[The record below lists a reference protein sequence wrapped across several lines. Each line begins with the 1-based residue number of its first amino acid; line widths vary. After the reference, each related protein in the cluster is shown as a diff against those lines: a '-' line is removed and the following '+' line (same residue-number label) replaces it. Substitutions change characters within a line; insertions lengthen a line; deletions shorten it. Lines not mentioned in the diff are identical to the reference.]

1 MYNIQLV
8 NITSFAF
15 IPLALHYL
23 KVVIEDDSDL
33 SDQCM
38 VNIFEPVDPDNI
50 EQIATDLFKKNP
62 ELIGFS
68 MYVWSSHKGIALA
81 RELKRLK
88 PEVKIVVGGPDVTPV
103 AREFMCQ
110 HQDCIDFLV
119 LGEGEFTFKELVSVL
134 SKGDLNDH
142 RLSQILGLC
151 FFSVDGFFVEN
162 QRRHIIENLDEIPS
176 PYLTNS
182 IDLKKEKRTVL
193 LETYRGC
200 PFICSY
206 CYYPKDFGKLIHSFS
221 LERIDNELEEIFKHD
236 NASILLMDPTFNVPP
251 ERAKKILRLIAK
263 YNQSSETIIYTELR
277 VDLLDEEI
285 IHLLKKAKFKLVE
298 IGLQSSDRDVLKG
311 VARTQ
316 NIERIVKNAKTVRSL
331 GIKILTQ
338 VIAGLPGDTPEK
350 FLKSIDF
357 ALTVDSYKI
366 DVYQLQLL
374 PGTPLLSK
382 ASELGLVFD
391 DRPPRLIKATRE
403 MTEKEIDRCMR
414 LSSLISYFYNNK
426 VLHFLYIAAC
436 KKLDINFSELLD
448 QHLSW
453 IEKHGW
459 EEFLSILK
467 QLNLKREGFHLGRL
481 EGWLNDSRKFVYD
494 FFVHLFSDL
503 DNKESVIKELI
514 KLNFYLSLD
523 FSSSILKMK
532 KLFPNKDGFH
542 INMVVKN
549 QIDYDLASLIGFS
562 FVKTDVNEIIF
573 FPDLEN
579 NFLTS
584 FNGYFKKV
592 LVYSSVKKDSFLSN
606 QNFVDVSLVNTIKE
620 QSLFRDHFIIV

>member
-8 NITSFAF
+8 NITSFSF

-33 SDQCM
+33 SSQCR
-38 VNIFEPVDPDNI
+38 VNIYEPVDQNNI
-50 EQIATDLFKKNP
+50 EQIAIDLVESNP

-88 PEVKIVVGGPDVTPV
+88 PEVQIVVGGPDVTPV
-103 AREFMCQ
+103 AREFMNQ

-119 LGEGEFTFKELVSVL
+119 LGEGEFTFKELVNELV
-134 SKGDLNDH
+134 KNDFSDE
-142 RLSQILGLC
+142 RFGQIQGLC
-151 FFSVDGFFVEN
+151 FFNEDGFLIEN
-162 QRRHIIENLDEIPS
+162 ERRHIIENLDEIPS
-176 PYLTNS
+176 PYLSKS
-182 IDLKKEKRTVL
+182 IDLNTEKRTVL

-221 LERIDNELEEIFKHD
+221 LERIDNELKEIFKHETS
-236 NASILLMDPTFNVPP
+236 SILLMDPTFNVPP
-251 ERAKKILRLIAK
+251 ARAKEILRLISK
-263 YNQSSETIIYTELR
+263 YNQNSDTIIYTELR

-316 NIERIVKNAKTVRSL
+316 NIERIVENAKTVRSL

-338 VIAGLPGDTPEK
+338 VIAGLPGDNPEK

-403 MTEKEIDRCMR
+403 MTQEQINRCMR
-414 LSSLISYFYNNK
+414 LSILISYFYNHK
-426 VLHFLYIAAC
+426 VLHFLYNISVI
-436 KKLDINFSELLD
+436 KLNISFSSILD

-453 IEKHGW
+453 IEQHGW
-459 EEFLSILK
+459 EEFVLILK
-467 QLNLKREGFHLGRL
+467 KLDLKRERFHKDRL
-481 EGWLNDSRKFVYD
+481 EGWLNESQKFVYD

-503 DNKESVIKELI
+503 DNKELIIKELI
-514 KLNFYLSLD
+514 KLNFYLSID

-532 KLFPNKDGFH
+532 KLFPNKNAFH
-542 INMVVKN
+542 INLVIKN
-549 QIDYDLASLIGFS
+549 EIDYDLASLIDFK
-562 FVKTDVNEIIF
+562 FVKTEINEIIF

-592 LVYSSVKKDSFLSN
+592 LVYSSVNKD
-606 QNFVDVSLVNTIKE
+606 NFFASHNVIDENLVNMIKE
-620 QSLFRDHFIIV
+620 KNLVRDHFIIT